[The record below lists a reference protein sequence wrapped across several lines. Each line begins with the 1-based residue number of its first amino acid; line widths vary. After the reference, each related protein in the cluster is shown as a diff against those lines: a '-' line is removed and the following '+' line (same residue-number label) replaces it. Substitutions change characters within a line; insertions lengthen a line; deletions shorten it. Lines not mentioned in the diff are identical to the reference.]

1 MTRHATPYGAFHIEP
16 VPSQPQIAICHGLF
30 VSEGMRGQGLGHM
43 LKAAQEAQLKRDL
56 YDYAICTCDG
66 ANAKQQAVLE
76 RAGWRKIDTFNN
88 TKTGAETQV
97 WGRRVCEISPCKNN

>member
-43 LKAAQEAQLKRDL
+43 LKATQETQLKRDL
-56 YDYAICTCDG
+56 YDYAKRGDPVVPD
-66 ANAKQQAVLE
+66 AALVDSRQV
-76 RAGWRKIDTFNN
+76 RADR
-88 TKTGAETQV
+88 
-97 WGRRVCEISPCKNN
+97 

>member
-1 MTRHATPYGAFHIEP
+1 MTRHDTPYGAFHIEP

-43 LKAAQEAQLKRDL
+43 LKAAQETQLKRDL

-97 WGRRVCEISPCKNN
+97 WGRRVCEISP